1 MSVYLDH
8 FSIKVIKL
16 NKLQGLLLVT
26 TGLIPVH
33 FKAFNNYIRFI
44 GPTVSTSFKSDRDKK
59 KKKQLGTYIP
69 EKI

>member
-1 MSVYLDH
+1 MSVHLDH

-33 FKAFNNYIRFI
+33 FKAFNNYKHFI
-44 GPTVSTSFKSDRDKK
+44 GSTVSTSFKSELDK